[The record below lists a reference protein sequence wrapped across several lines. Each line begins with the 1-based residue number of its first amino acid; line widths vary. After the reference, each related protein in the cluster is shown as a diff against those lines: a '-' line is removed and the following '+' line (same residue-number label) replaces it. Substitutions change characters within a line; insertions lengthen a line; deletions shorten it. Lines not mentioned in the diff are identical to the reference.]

1 MGGRRCSDENR
12 FDRLNRLA
20 YDCFGDVESQLRIPR
35 RGPRSAL
42 WSPYFGRNRKV
53 NPAMA
58 TNVNLRVPI
67 IATLLAF
74 FAAPP
79 VAAQVPAEDRL
90 GGRPLEYWLE
100 QLDSDQFSRRQAA
113 THQLTRYGQAAVLP
127 LVDIAKS
134 GKLESTQRAMS
145 VLQQLAMGQSPD
157 DDGGAWAA
165 LMQLVD
171 QGSGSASIGARAALD
186 EIRRDRQSQAL
197 TRLAAAGIQVDYR
210 DFVIDSRSL
219 HAKVLVI
226 DKTWK
231 GDPEILRWLR
241 WVKDVENAVI
251 EGDAVR
257 HEVLLQVVRMP
268 ALRSIVMR
276 EATLRDDVFG
286 PLLTLS
292 RIDQLEFRYIPL
304 TIEDAEKI
312 AKLPLRVSLSLM
324 GTGLPVEG
332 AQMLRT
338 AVPGIKLAYKQGG
351 FLGVICNQF
360 SPRCQVDNV
369 KPGSAAAMAGIEAGD
384 VVIQI
389 GDAKISSFDDLQ
401 IQVGSHYAGDDIEI
415 TYDRFGEIIKTKAR
429 LGRLDNQ

>member
-1 MGGRRCSDENR
+1 VAC
-12 FDRLNRLA
+12 DR
-20 YDCFGDVESQLRIPR
+20 FGDVESQLRIPR
-35 RGPRSAL
+35 RGTRSAL
-42 WSPYFGRNRKV
+42 RGRCISVANVKV

-58 TNVNLRVPI
+58 NTFDLRLPI
-67 IATLLAF
+67 IATLLACCVVQS
-74 FAAPP
+74 A
-79 VAAQVPAEDRL
+79 AAQSPGEDRL

-113 THQLTRYGQAAVLP
+113 THQLNRFGQEAVLP
-127 LVDIAKS
+127 WVEIAKS
-134 GKLESTQRAMS
+134 GKLESTQRALS
-145 VLQQLAMGQSPD
+145 VLQQLAVGQSPD

-165 LMQLVD
+165 LLQLVD
-171 QGSGSASIGARAALD
+171 QGSGSASIGARSALE

-197 TRLAAAGIQVDYR
+197 TRLAAEGIQVEYR

-219 HAKVLVI
+219 HAKVLLI
-226 DKTWK
+226 DKAWK
-231 GDPEILRWLR
+231 GNPEVLRWLR

-257 HEVLLQVVRMP
+257 NEVIAQVVRMP

-276 EATLRDDVFG
+276 EATLRDDVIG
-286 PLLTLS
+286 PLSTLS

-304 TIEDAEKI
+304 TVEDAEKI

-360 SPRCQVDNV
+360 SARCQVDNV

-389 GDAKISSFDDLQ
+389 GDAKINSFDDLQ
-401 IQVGSHYAGDDIEI
+401 IQVGSHYAGDEIEI
-415 TYDRFGEIIKTKAR
+415 TYDRFGEIVKTKAR
-429 LGRLDNQ
+429 LGRLDNE

>member
-1 MGGRRCSDENR
+1 VACDR
-12 FDRLNRLA
+12 FD
-20 YDCFGDVESQLRIPR
+20 GVESTLRIPR
-35 RGPRSAL
+35 RGNRWELP
-42 WSPYFGRNRKV
+42 GRRIPVANIKV
-53 NPAMA
+53 NHAMA
-58 TNVNLRVPI
+58 NTVDLRLPI

-74 FAAPP
+74 CVIQSA
-79 VAAQVPAEDRL
+79 VAQSPAEDRL

-100 QLDSDQFSRRQAA
+100 QLDSDHFSRRQAA
-113 THQLTRYGQAAVLP
+113 THQLNRFGQEAVQP
-127 LVDIAKS
+127 LVKIAKS
-134 GKLESTQRAMS
+134 GKLESTQRALS

-165 LMQLVD
+165 LTKLVD
-171 QGSGSASIGARAALD
+171 HGSGSASIGARAALE

-197 TRLAAAGIQVDYR
+197 TRLAAAGIQIDYR
-210 DFVIDSRSL
+210 DFVIDSRSM
-219 HAKVLVI
+219 HAKVLLI
-226 DKTWK
+226 DKAWK
-231 GDPEILRWLR
+231 GDTQILRWLR

-257 HEVLLQVVRMP
+257 HEVIAQVVRMP

-276 EATLRDDVFG
+276 EATLRDDVIG
-286 PLLTLS
+286 PLSTLS

-304 TIEDAEKI
+304 TIEDAEQI

-332 AQMLRT
+332 AKMLRT

-360 SPRCQVDNV
+360 SARCQVDNV

-389 GDAKISSFDDLQ
+389 GDAKINSFDDLQ
-401 IQVGSHYAGDDIEI
+401 LQVGSHYAGDEIDI

-429 LGRLDNQ
+429 LGRLDNE

>member
-1 MGGRRCSDENR
+1 LLGRRISVAN
-12 FDRLNRLA
+12 A
-20 YDCFGDVESQLRIPR
+20 
-35 RGPRSAL
+35 
-42 WSPYFGRNRKV
+42 KV
-53 NPAMA
+53 NPAMVI
-58 TNVNLRVPI
+58 TIDLRLPI
-67 IATLLAF
+67 IATALVFCLLQSA
-74 FAAPP
+74 
-79 VAAQVPAEDRL
+79 AAQSPAEERL

-100 QLDSDQFSRRQAA
+100 QLDSDHFSRRQAA
-113 THQLTRYGQAAVLP
+113 THQLNRFGQEAVQP
-127 LVDIAKS
+127 LVEIAKS
-134 GKLESTQRAMS
+134 GKLESTQRALS

-171 QGSGSASIGARAALD
+171 QGSGSASIGSRAALE

-197 TRLAAAGIQVDYR
+197 TRLAAAGIQIDYR

-219 HAKVLVI
+219 HAKVLLI
-226 DKTWK
+226 DKAWK
-231 GDPEILRWLR
+231 GDPQILRWLR

-257 HEVLLQVVRMP
+257 HEVIAQVVRMP

-276 EATLRDDVFG
+276 EATLRDDVIG
-286 PLLTLS
+286 PLSTLS

-304 TIEDAEKI
+304 TVEDAEQI

-332 AQMLRT
+332 AKMLRT

-360 SPRCQVDNV
+360 SARCQVDNV

-389 GDAKISSFDDLQ
+389 GDAKINSFDDLQ
-401 IQVGSHYAGDDIEI
+401 LQVGSHYAGDEIDI

-429 LGRLDNQ
+429 LGRLDNE